1 MLRIDAA
8 QQFALVE
15 PEGDAVISLPRARFP
30 HGFLTGQHDC
40 QAIEVDSLLALLRE
54 LRREYGRHD
63 GQQESDHRLVIAQPS
78 AADWTVP
85 SRPELRERRGHVRDV
100 RRQQRVDVNY
110 PHRNTTCAA
119 LTAATS
125 QRRLQLATHTGA
137 REANSRRFLEE
148 PWSCMFQRD
157 AVRPPSSRE
166 LSDPSSSGRRGLSD
180 AVRHGLAAKPTECF
194 HAAVYEAATARSP
207 CDCRRRSPQRR
218 PTGRRRVRRNS
229 SRGALLICPEG

>member
-15 PEGDAVISLPRARFP
+15 PEGDAVISLPSARFP

-100 RRQQRVDVNY
+100 RRQQRVDAQLSASEHHMCRSYGGNVAKALAVGH
-110 PHRNTTCAA
+110 PHRRTR
-119 LTAATS
+119 S
-125 QRRLQLATHTGA
+125 Q
-137 REANSRRFLEE
+137 FK
-148 PWSCMFQRD
+148 
-157 AVRPPSSRE
+157 
-166 LSDPSSSGRRGLSD
+166 RRGLSD

-194 HAAVYEAATARSP
+194 HAARLRSGSATSP
-207 CDCRRRSPQRR
+207 CGWPKAIDSNDDPH
-218 PTGRRRVRRNS
+218 
-229 SRGALLICPEG
+229 RGGEREGIGQEVHP

>member
-137 REANSRRFLEE
+137 REANSR
-148 PWSCMFQRD
+148 
-157 AVRPPSSRE
+157 
-166 LSDPSSSGRRGLSD
+166 GLSD